1 MGLLD
6 ALLHLANFFAPGV
19 VVGGL
24 ASSLT
29 WLFWHRRLAAA
40 GVRWRMLV
48 LKASSAGMLALL
60 LGLVVLERD
69 GRMGSYVLMVVS
81 VALALWW
88 FGLRRLP
95 LEAGH

>member
-1 MGLLD
+1 M
-6 ALLHLANFFAPGV
+6 LA
-19 VVGGL
+19 
-24 ASSLT
+24 
-29 WLFWHRRLAAA
+29 
-40 GVRWRMLV
+40 

-69 GRMGSYVLMVVS
+69 GRMGTYVLMVVS

-95 LEAGH
+95 LEVGH